1 MARFGK
7 YGRIDPRNPQA
18 AGVCD
23 RGGEVRKLSELM
35 WEMRWA
41 GDKLERTGFRCCRYH
56 IDPPHPQ
63 DRTPPICDD
72 PQPVRDPRPELD

>member
-1 MARFGK
+1 MAR
-7 YGRIDPRNPQA
+7 YGRYGAVNRRDPQA

-23 RGGEVRKLSELM
+23 RGGEVRKLTELA

-41 GDKLERTGFRCCRYH
+41 GDKLVRTGFRCCAQH

-63 DRTPPICDD
+63 DRTPPIVGD
-72 PQPVRDPRPELD
+72 PKVVPDPRPEVD